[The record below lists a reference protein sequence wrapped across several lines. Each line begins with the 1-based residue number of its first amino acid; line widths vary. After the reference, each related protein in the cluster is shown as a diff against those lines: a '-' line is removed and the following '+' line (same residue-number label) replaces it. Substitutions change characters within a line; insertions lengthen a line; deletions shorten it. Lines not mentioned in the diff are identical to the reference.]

1 MNKTFFKVAFRNLL
15 RQKGYSS
22 LNLLGLSIGIA
33 CGLLLSLHIKE
44 ELSYEKNFPKHDRTY
59 RMVTTE
65 WSKSHPPL
73 AGEMQRYF
81 PEIESIARFSGG
93 GTSVIKAGAD
103 RKVEGRGFFADSSA
117 VQVFDYKTVAGDPF
131 KALS

>member
-33 CGLLLSLHIKE
+33 CGLLLSLHIRE
-44 ELSYEKNFPKHDRTY
+44 ELSFEKNFPKHDRIY

-65 WSKSHPPL
+65 WAKSSPPL
-73 AGEMQRYF
+73 AGEMMKYF
-81 PEIESIARFSGG
+81 PEIKSIARFAER
-93 GTSVIKAGAD
+93 GTRV
-103 RKVEGRGFFADSSA
+103 VNTEGKQTETNGLFADSSS
-117 VQVFDYKTVAGDPF
+117 V
-131 KALS
+131 